1 MKSRRTDAPPKKS
14 KSKKSCKL
22 VEGFL
27 LTSKNKLAAFI
38 TQTMAKLSFLVAA
51 LYALAIFGPVANA
64 FSIGRLQTRLPE
76 AKSMAHSA
84 VSKIIPFEN
93 DDNNNIMMSQ
103 PAVVLPNKR
112 NARIKS
118 IAKAAFSFMLIAST
132 ITSVAT
138 PAYAK
143 AAKATEEVV
152 EHLHVGQKIANYFRS
167 FGIPDLAVLAIISA
181 MPVVELRG
189 AVPVGVWMGLP
200 ITSVLPV
207 CVLGNMAPIVP
218 LLFLLRN
225 DKLKKLM
232 SPILSRAEKK
242 SASLGV
248 GSIEKQWASLAAF
261 VGIPLP
267 GTGAW
272 TGAMG
277 AFLLG
282 MPTAVA
288 LSSIFTGVVSAGVIM
303 TAITLAGKKGGIGA
317 LAALALITGREF
329 FAGKEDDDE

>member
-1 MKSRRTDAPPKKS
+1 MNVGPSFQSSTVVLKSSTPD
-14 KSKKSCKL
+14 
-22 VEGFL
+22 
-27 LTSKNKLAAFI
+27 
-38 TQTMAKLSFLVAA
+38 LSFENAINFNEEMSRTPDSEKKNNTLKSVAK
-51 LYALAIFGPVANA
+51 YALTFVAVASAITVLSP
-64 FSIGRLQTRLPE
+64 PPP
-76 AKSMAHSA
+76 AHA
-84 VSKIIPFEN
+84 
-93 DDNNNIMMSQ
+93 
-103 PAVVLPNKR
+103 A
-112 NARIKS
+112 
-118 IAKAAFSFMLIAST
+118 AKAAADT
-132 ITSVAT
+132 
-138 PAYAK
+138 
-143 AAKATEEVV
+143 V
-152 EHLHVGQKIANYFRS
+152 EHLHTGQKVANFFRS

-200 ITSVLPV
+200 ITTILPV
-207 CVLGNMAPIVP
+207 CVLGNMTPIVP
-218 LLFLLRN
+218 LMFLLRN

-248 GSIEKQWASLAAF
+248 GSLEKQWASLAAF

-303 TAITLAGKKGGIGA
+303 SAITLAGKKGGIAA
-317 LAALALITGREF
+317 LAALALITGKEF
-329 FAGKEDDDE
+329 LSNDEEKEEESSTEE

>member
-1 MKSRRTDAPPKKS
+1 MIMYPTMSKGRSFIAAASFLICIIVLPTNVEAFGVSSTGLQYKARTLLTQSAVTKSVPFRYGMSLPMSASDTTGELPKCKVLNSES
-14 KSKKSCKL
+14 KSMKKIFNTTVRSL
-22 VEGFL
+22 IF
-27 LTSKNKLAAFI
+27 
-38 TQTMAKLSFLVAA
+38 
-51 LYALAIFGPVANA
+51 AIA
-64 FSIGRLQTRLPE
+64 
-76 AKSMAHSA
+76 
-84 VSKIIPFEN
+84 
-93 DDNNNIMMSQ
+93 
-103 PAVVLPNKR
+103 
-112 NARIKS
+112 
-118 IAKAAFSFMLIAST
+118 IAST
-132 ITSVAT
+132 VSARAPS
-138 PAYAK
+138 PAFA
-143 AAKATEEVV
+143 AAKKVADSSTAV

-167 FGIPDLAVLAIISA
+167 FGLPDLAVLALISA
-181 MPVVELRG
+181 LPVVELRG

-200 ITSVLPV
+200 ISKVLPV

-225 DKLKKLM
+225 DKLKELM

-288 LSSIFTGVVSAGVIM
+288 LSSIFTGVVSAGMIM
-303 TAITLAGKKGGIGA
+303 TAITLAGKKGGITA
-317 LAALALITGREF
+317 LAILALITGREF
-329 FAGKEDDDE
+329 FAKKEEEGA

>member
-1 MKSRRTDAPPKKS
+1 MPISFHS
-14 KSKKSCKL
+14 YC
-22 VEGFL
+22 
-27 LTSKNKLAAFI
+27 TSAI
-38 TQTMAKLSFLVAA
+38 LS
-51 LYALAIFGPVANA
+51 
-64 FSIGRLQTRLPE
+64 SSLQTRVGARVSSYSTTSL
-76 AKSMAHSA
+76 KS
-84 VSKIIPFEN
+84 VPFEN
-93 DDNNNIMMSQ
+93 NINDDVAANNFCEVS
-103 PAVVLPNKR
+103 PAPKRHQKR
-112 NARIKS
+112 NAFKS
-118 IAKAAFSFMLIAST
+118 AAKHIFSFVVIAST
-132 ITSVAT
+132 ITAISP

-143 AAKATEEVV
+143 AAKVVEETA

-167 FGIPDLAVLAIISA
+167 FGIPDLAVLAMISA

-200 ITSVLPV
+200 ITTVLPV
-207 CVLGNMAPIVP
+207 CVLGNMAPIIP

-225 DKLKKLM
+225 DKLKELM
-232 SPILSRAEKK
+232 SPILTRAEKK

-248 GSIEKQWASLAAF
+248 GSIQKQWASLAAF

-303 TAITLAGKKGGIGA
+303 TAITLAGKKGGLAALGA
-317 LAALALITGREF
+317 LAIITGREF
-329 FAGKEDDDE
+329 FTAKSDEEEEEKEESADE